1 MIGILDDIFP
11 WKGSGFRYAEYDF
24 YLKQSKNISVYS
36 DLSSLGFVG
45 KSDERSEIIASLIK
59 YTNFHAVDAFDE
71 VPRMNGYY
79 CVFLNNVFKVIDL
92 AERDYVPFAFTLYP
106 GGGFELGNADV
117 YEKLRRVISHKLLYK
132 IVVTQPETLR
142 VLEELNC
149 PSSKIEY
156 VFGVVSD
163 VSLVK
168 PSRFQSVRLRKEK
181 NLCFA
186 AHKYDSLGKDKG
198 LDLFIRVADSLVREN
213 RKVNLHMVG
222 PWKSAIA
229 ALSEFPQNYH
239 FHDIIPIEELNT
251 FFSKMDIAIFPTRR
265 DVNAPG
271 RFDGFPTATT
281 VQAALAGCV
290 TISTNPLHQVTPLEP
305 NLDYLEVEAEYE
317 DLMRAVNSLMTNQNL
332 VKQISISAKKNF
344 LKNYNMETQMEPRL
358 QLLEAMNRVFM

>member
-142 VLEELNC
+142 VLE
-149 PSSKIEY
+149 
-156 VFGVVSD
+156 
-163 VSLVK
+163 
-168 PSRFQSVRLRKEK
+168 
-181 NLCFA
+181 
-186 AHKYDSLGKDKG
+186 
-198 LDLFIRVADSLVREN
+198 
-213 RKVNLHMVG
+213 
-222 PWKSAIA
+222 
-229 ALSEFPQNYH
+229 
-239 FHDIIPIEELNT
+239 
-251 FFSKMDIAIFPTRR
+251 
-265 DVNAPG
+265 
-271 RFDGFPTATT
+271 
-281 VQAALAGCV
+281 
-290 TISTNPLHQVTPLEP
+290 
-305 NLDYLEVEAEYE
+305 
-317 DLMRAVNSLMTNQNL
+317 
-332 VKQISISAKKNF
+332 
-344 LKNYNMETQMEPRL
+344 
-358 QLLEAMNRVFM
+358 